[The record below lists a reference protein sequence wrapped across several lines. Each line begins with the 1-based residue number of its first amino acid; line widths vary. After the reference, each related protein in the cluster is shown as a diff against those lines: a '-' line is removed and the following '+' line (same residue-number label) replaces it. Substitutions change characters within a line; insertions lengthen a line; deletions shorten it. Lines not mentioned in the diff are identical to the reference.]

1 MSSFG
6 KPQHPAVCSSLY
18 ILDSNLK
25 TLLMRDWRGDTDP
38 SMVERFVSIVNNAES
53 EADLKPI
60 IYDADIQTSFV
71 YIQHRNLYFLAL
83 SRTNANAVAL
93 VTFLHRLVDIFTHYF
108 KELEEEF
115 IRDNFVIIYEL
126 LDEVMDNG
134 YPQFTEAKILSEFI
148 TVGAHELHAP
158 KAPMAVTN
166 AVSWRSEGLRYQK
179 NEVFLDVVESCV
191 CVVNANG
198 AVVNSEVNGALRMRT
213 QLSGM
218 PECKLGLNDKVMLQ
232 AQNKSTRGKSVELED
247 IKFHQCVRL
256 ARFESDRTIS
266 FIPPDG
272 QFDLMNYRITTPVKP
287 LIWVEAKVTRPSRS
301 RVEYSVKLRTQFKS
315 RLNATGVEV
324 KLPVPGDATTPEVK
338 AALGSVTYAPEQEAM
353 LWKIKSVPGEK
364 VVEMRAK
371 FSLPSVS
378 ALEDDGPRQ
387 KKPPVMVKFEV
398 PYFTVSGVQVRFL
411 KVIEK
416 SGYQALPWVR
426 YITKA
431 GTYEFRLD
439 HQSAP
444 GI

>member
-1 MSSFG
+1 MSLFG
-6 KPQHPAVCSSLY
+6 GCPAVCSSLY

-25 TLLMRDWRGDTDP
+25 TLLMKDWRGDTDP

-53 EADLKPI
+53 ESELKPI
-60 IYDADIQTSFV
+60 IYDEEIQTSFT
-71 YIQHRNLYFLAL
+71 YIRHHDLYFLAL
-83 SRTNANAVAL
+83 TRGNANAVAL
-93 VTFLHRLVDIFTHYF
+93 LTFLHRLVDIFIHYF
-108 KELEEEF
+108 KELKEES

-148 TVGAHELHAP
+148 TVGAHELQAP

-179 NEVFLDVVESCV
+179 NEVFLDVVESCN

-198 AVVNSEVNGALRMRT
+198 QIVNSEVNGALRMRT

-315 RLNATGVEV
+315 RLNATGIEV
-324 KLPVPGDATTPEVK
+324 TLPVPGDATTPEVK
-338 AALGSVTYAPEQEAM
+338 AALGSVTYAPERRRCCGR
-353 LWKIKSVPGEK
+353 SRRFPG
-364 VVEMRAK
+364 R
-371 FSLPSVS
+371 
-378 ALEDDGPRQ
+378 
-387 KKPPVMVKFEV
+387 
-398 PYFTVSGVQVRFL
+398 
-411 KVIEK
+411 
-416 SGYQALPWVR
+416 
-426 YITKA
+426 
-431 GTYEFRLD
+431 RL
-439 HQSAP
+439 SR
-444 GI
+444 